1 MVERLPTLESLLPEP
16 NSTAC
21 LGFYNS
27 AVCHF
32 ASFLKTIFIWLHW
45 ILVEAHGFSCPVA
58 CGILVLPPGIEPL
71 PPCITRWILNHW
83 TSREVHVTLHPALP
97 VSSDHH
103 SGDVIVSLAHT
114 RGG

>member
-1 MVERLPTLESLLPEP
+1 MVDRLPTLESLLPEP

-45 ILVEAHGFSCPVA
+45 ILVEAYGFSCPVA

-71 PPCITRWILNHW
+71 PPALQDGFLTTGPAGKFMLPCILHYQFLLTI
-83 TSREVHVTLHPALP
+83 TLEM
-97 VSSDHH
+97 
-103 SGDVIVSLAHT
+103 
-114 RGG
+114 